1 MCCEGVHTV
10 LDSKLSS
17 SGTALTGQVVRYDRR
32 SRITAIALGVFAT
45 VLSAAGSWIP
55 SFWGDEAASI
65 MSAQRPLS
73 SLFVMTGHVDAVH
86 GTYYLLLHFWIN
98 LFGSSPFSVRFL
110 PALAVGIAAVGVFV
124 LARRLGGYRVALFA
138 GLIFAFLPRVTYMGE
153 ETRSYALSAA
163 GAVWLTVLLV
173 RLLARQERRIL
184 PWAGYAVLLALSAY
198 LFLFTLLMLAAHAVI
213 LLSVT
218 RERRMLRA
226 WLLASVAGI
235 ALVSPLI
242 YWAYRERNQISYL
255 ASSGATAPNSIIV
268 DQWFGNVGYAILA
281 WAMVVIAFVLAG
293 IAWRRRRSISAGD
306 AADAAV
312 ERNSVLTPSTPGLP
326 SLFVVSASFMF
337 IPPVLLLLANFA
349 SAVYTVRY
357 MSFATPGVALMLA
370 FAVTLPK
377 RRWISILALVL
388 LIAAAVP
395 TYVFERTPYA
405 KNASDWAEVASVVAA
420 HARPGDAVVF
430 DESTQPSK
438 RLRLAMHT
446 YPSAFKGI
454 KDVTLKVPYYKNTW
468 WWDTFYTVPQVAD
481 RFANINTVWLLEY
494 KFPGKPADTYGMAD
508 LKQLGYTVTR
518 SYTDERSVVYELTK

>member
-17 SGTALTGQVVRYDRR
+17 SGTRLTGQVVRYDRR
-32 SRITAIALGVFAT
+32 SLITAGALGLFAT
-45 VLSAAGSWIP
+45 LLSAAGSWIP

-73 SLFVMTGHVDAVH
+73 SLFMMTGHVDAVH

-98 LFGSSPFSVRFL
+98 LFGASPFSVRFL

-124 LARRLGGYRVALFA
+124 LARRLGGYRVAVFA

-163 GAVWLTVLLV
+163 CAVWLTVVLV
-173 RLLARQERRIL
+173 RLLERQEHRIL
-184 PWAGYAVLLALSAY
+184 PWAGYAVLLALAGY

-213 LLSVT
+213 LLAVT
-218 RERRMLRA
+218 RDRRMLRT
-226 WLLASVAGI
+226 WFLASVAGVV
-235 ALVSPLI
+235 LVSPLI

-255 ASSGATAPNSIIV
+255 AGSGATAPNSILV
-268 DQWFGNVGYAILA
+268 DQWFGNLGYAILA
-281 WAMVVIAFVLAG
+281 WAMVVIVLVLAW
-293 IAWRRRRSISAGD
+293 IAWRRRRSGT
-306 AADAAV
+306 AASP
-312 ERNSVLTPSTPGLP
+312 RSSMLTPHAPGLP
-326 SLFVVSASFMF
+326 SMFIVAASFMF

-357 MSFATPGVALMLA
+357 MSFATPGVALLLA

-377 RRWISILALVL
+377 KRWMSVLALVL

-395 TYVFERTPYA
+395 TYVFERTPYS
-405 KNASDWAEVASVVAA
+405 KNASDWAQAASVLAA
-420 HARPGDAVVF
+420 HASPGDAVVF

-446 YPSAFKGI
+446 YPSAFKGLT
-454 KDVTLKVPYYKNTW
+454 DVTLKVPYYKNTW
-468 WWDTFYTVPQVAD
+468 WWDTFYTVPEVAD
-481 RFANINTVWLLEY
+481 RFTKINTVWLLEY
-494 KFPGKPADTYGMAD
+494 KFPGKPADTYGIAD
-508 LKQLGYTVTR
+508 LQKLGYTVTH
-518 SYTDERSVVYELTK
+518 SYTDERSVVYELSR

>member
-10 LDSKLSS
+10 LDSKLSPPEAGPLS
-17 SGTALTGQVVRYDRR
+17 QAVRFDRR
-32 SRITAIALGVFAT
+32 SLITAVALGVFAT
-45 VLSAAGSWIP
+45 LLSTMGSWIP

-73 SLFVMTGHVDAVH
+73 SLFMMTGHVDAVH
-86 GTYYLLLHFWIN
+86 GTYYLFLHFWIN
-98 LFGSSPFSVRFL
+98 LFGASPFSVRL
-110 PALAVGIAAVGVFV
+110 PPALAVGIAAVGVFV

-153 ETRSYALSAA
+153 ETRSYAMSAA

-173 RLLARQERRIL
+173 RLIARNERRIL
-184 PWAGYAVLLALSAY
+184 PWAGYSVLLAVSGY
-198 LFLFTLLMLAAHAVI
+198 LFLFTLLILAAHAVI
-213 LLSVT
+213 LWSVT
-218 RERRMLRA
+218 RERRMLRT
-226 WLLASVAGI
+226 WLAASVAGI
-235 ALVSPLI
+235 VLVSPLI

-255 ASSGATAPNSIIV
+255 AGSGATAPNSLIV

-281 WAMVVIAFVLAG
+281 WAMVLIVLVLAW
-293 IAWRRRRSISAGD
+293 IAWRRRRSGTAAGYE
-306 AADAAV
+306 A
-312 ERNSVLTPSTPGLP
+312 SILTPAAPGLP
-326 SLFVVSASFMF
+326 SMFIVSASFMF

-377 RRWISILALVL
+377 RRWISIVALVL

-405 KNASDWAEVASVVAA
+405 KNASDWAQAASVVAA
-420 HARPGDAVVF
+420 HASPGDAVVF
-430 DESTQPSK
+430 DEGTQPSK
-438 RLRLAMHT
+438 RLRLALHT
-446 YPSAFKGI
+446 YPAAFKGL

-468 WWDTFYTVPQVAD
+468 WWDTFYKVPAVAD
-481 RFANINTVWLLEY
+481 RFTNIKTVWLLEY
-494 KFPGKPADTYGMAD
+494 KYPGKPADTYGMAD
-508 LKQLGYTVTR
+508 LKQLGYTVTK
-518 SYTDERSVVYELTK
+518 SFTDERSVVYELTK